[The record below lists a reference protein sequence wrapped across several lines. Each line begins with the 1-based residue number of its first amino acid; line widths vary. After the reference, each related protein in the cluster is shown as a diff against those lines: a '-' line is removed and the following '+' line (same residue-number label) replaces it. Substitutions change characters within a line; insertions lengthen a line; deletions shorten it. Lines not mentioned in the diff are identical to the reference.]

1 MINMRNAEGV
11 RSSPTRRWVVATA
24 GLVLGRM
31 MAGVAFG
38 GTFQEK
44 MKEAQTT
51 VADKTRTSLH
61 QEIAFKVTPAKV
73 YEALLDSKQFGAAT
87 GLSAEIDPKAGGA
100 FKTFGGLIEG
110 RNVEL
115 VSNVRIVQAWRPAHW
130 DPGVY
135 SIVRFEL
142 KPNDTGSV
150 VILDHAGFPE
160 GDYGSLN
167 EGWKARYWVP
177 LAKFFAS

>member
-1 MINMRNAEGV
+1 MCRETECRDNRIQASPPPVSTPKYLKISLSRDVIPRRSTENLGGPRMINMRNAEGV

-31 MAGVAFG
+31 MAGAAFG
-38 GTFQEK
+38 GTFQKK

-87 GLSAEIDPKAGGA
+87 GLSAEIDPKAG
-100 FKTFGGLIEG
+100 
-110 RNVEL
+110 
-115 VSNVRIVQAWRPAHW
+115 
-130 DPGVY
+130 
-135 SIVRFEL
+135 
-142 KPNDTGSV
+142 
-150 VILDHAGFPE
+150 
-160 GDYGSLN
+160 
-167 EGWKARYWVP
+167 
-177 LAKFFAS
+177 